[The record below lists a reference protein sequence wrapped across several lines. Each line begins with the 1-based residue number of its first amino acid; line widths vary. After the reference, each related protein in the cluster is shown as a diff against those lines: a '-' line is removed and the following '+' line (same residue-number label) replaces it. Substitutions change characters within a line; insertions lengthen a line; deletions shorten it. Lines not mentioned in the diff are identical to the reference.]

1 MTQERTIGVFGATL
15 VGIGG
20 ILGGGLMVLLGTAFN
35 MAGPAAILAFALNGI
50 VAGLTAMSVAE
61 ISSTFPQS
69 GGAYNFA
76 KKVLNVRA
84 AFVVGWV
91 TWFAYIVAA
100 VLYALSFAAFTA
112 IVVRGIYDGLG
123 YEHPA
128 FLDRRNFMLF
138 LATGATVFYAVGL
151 VRKSSGGGQWV
162 NIAKVVV
169 FVVLVGAGSIALVRQ
184 PLVDVGT
191 ELAPFFSGG
200 LSGLV
205 AAMGVMLIALFRQP
219 LTDIPDELSPFFDGG
234 VTGIVMA
241 MGVTFISLQGFEMVS
256 AIAGEVKDP
265 RRSIPKAVFRSLGI
279 SFAVYM
285 PIVFLMATAGVDDGA
300 HIVQLARTSPET
312 VGASAVSEWLGPAGY
327 WIMVVLIAI
336 ATFSAI
342 QANLLTASRIAFAMA
357 HDHTLPSVMERK
369 HPTRGTPIMAIY
381 ATTIAVVAIVFMISD
396 LAAAG
401 AASGLIFL
409 LAFALTHVT
418 AYLARKRRVV
428 PIDGAYQ
435 TPAFPIVPI
444 VGGVACAGLGVFQA
458 IVVPDAGGVL
468 LIWLALGVLL
478 YFALFKG
485 RSEVAD
491 AAAEALDPSLS
502 ALRGKSPL
510 VLLPIANPKTARSMV
525 EVANALAPSEYARV
539 LLLAIVRAGDKAEP
553 LARLADAQDA
563 VKQALTASYSD
574 GHAPEAL
581 ITAAS
586 QPWKEIR
593 RVADEHRCESLLV
606 GLPKAHDAAFET
618 SLETLVN
625 DVDCDVAL
633 MRAPEEFRIGDAKR
647 VLVPV
652 AGKGDAGELRA
663 RLLGTLCRD
672 MPRELV
678 FLAVVPA
685 NASDDLL
692 AETVKTVS
700 HLSDMNIPTKPT
712 VEVVRSDDIAAAIL
726 AEAARADLVVLG
738 LRQSRQ
744 GRRMLGTI
752 NRAVAFESP
761 CAVMLL
767 ARRPQG
773 AVSDLANVIPWP
785 RDAVG
790 SRRRS

>member
-1 MTQERTIGVFGATL
+1 MTQERTIGVFGASL

-20 ILGGGLMVLLGTAFN
+20 ILGGGLMVLLGTAFK
-35 MAGPAAILAFALNGI
+35 MAGPAAILAFALDGL
-50 VAGLTAMSVAE
+50 VAALTAMSVAE

-76 KKVLNVRA
+76 RKVLNVRA

-112 IVVRGIYDGLG
+112 IVIRGIYDGLG

-128 FLDRRNFMLF
+128 FLDRRNFILF
-138 LATGATVFYAVGL
+138 LATGATVFYAIGL
-151 VRKSSGGGQWV
+151 VRKSAGGGQWV
-162 NIAKVVV
+162 NVAKVVV
-169 FVVLVGAGSIALVRQ
+169 FVLLAGAGSLALVRQ
-184 PLVDVGT
+184 PLVDIGP

-205 AAMGVMLIALFRQP
+205 AAMGVM
-219 LTDIPDELSPFFDGG
+219 
-234 VTGIVMA
+234 
-241 MGVTFISLQGFEMVS
+241 FISLQGFEMVS

-265 RRSIPKAVFRSLGI
+265 ARSIPKAVFRSLGI

-285 PIVFLMATAGVDDGA
+285 PIVFLMATSGVDDGG
-300 HIVQLARTSPET
+300 HIVELARNSPET
-312 VGASAVSEWLGPAGY
+312 VAASAVSAWLGPAGY

-357 HDHTLPSVMERK
+357 RDHTLPSVMERK

-401 AASGLIFL
+401 AASGVIFL

-418 AYLARKRRVV
+418 AYLARKRRAV
-428 PIDGAYQ
+428 PVEGAYQ
-435 TPAFPIVPI
+435 TPAFPLVPI
-444 VGGVACAGLGVFQA
+444 VGGIACAGLGVFQA

-491 AAAEALDPSLS
+491 AAAEALDPQLS
-502 ALRGKSPL
+502 QLRGKSPL

-563 VKQALTASYSD
+563 VREALTASYVD

-606 GLPKAHDAAFET
+606 GLPKLHDAAFET

-633 MRAPEEFRIGDAKR
+633 MRAPEDFQIGAAKR

-685 NASDDLL
+685 NADDDLL
-692 AETVKTVS
+692 AETVKAVS
-700 HLSDMNIPTKPT
+700 HAADMNIPTKPT
-712 VEVVRSDDIAAAIL
+712 VEVVRSDDVAAAIL
-726 AEAARADLVVLG
+726 REAKRADLVVLG

-752 NRAVAFESP
+752 NREVTFASP

-767 ARRPQG
+767 ARRPQAG
-773 AVSDLANVIPWP
+773 VGDLANVIPWP
-785 RDAVG
+785 RDAAG

>member
-1 MTQERTIGVFGATL
+1 
-15 VGIGG
+15 
-20 ILGGGLMVLLGTAFN
+20 
-35 MAGPAAILAFALNGI
+35 
-50 VAGLTAMSVAE
+50 
-61 ISSTFPQS
+61 
-69 GGAYNFA
+69 
-76 KKVLNVRA
+76 
-84 AFVVGWV
+84 
-91 TWFAYIVAA
+91 
-100 VLYALSFAAFTA
+100 
-112 IVVRGIYDGLG
+112 
-123 YEHPA
+123 
-128 FLDRRNFMLF
+128 
-138 LATGATVFYAVGL
+138 
-151 VRKSSGGGQWV
+151 
-162 NIAKVVV
+162 
-169 FVVLVGAGSIALVRQ
+169 
-184 PLVDVGT
+184 
-191 ELAPFFSGG
+191 
-200 LSGLV
+200 
-205 AAMGVMLIALFRQP
+205 
-219 LTDIPDELSPFFDGG
+219 
-234 VTGIVMA
+234 
-241 MGVTFISLQGFEMVS
+241 
-256 AIAGEVKDP
+256 
-265 RRSIPKAVFRSLGI
+265 
-279 SFAVYM
+279 
-285 PIVFLMATAGVDDGA
+285 
-300 HIVQLARTSPET
+300 
-312 VGASAVSEWLGPAGY
+312 
-327 WIMVVLIAI
+327 MVVLIAI

-357 HDHTLPSVMERK
+357 RDHTLPSVMQRK
-369 HPTRGTPIMAIY
+369 HPTRGTPVMAIY

-418 AYLARKRRVV
+418 AYLARKRRGA
-428 PIDGAYQ
+428 PIEGAYQ

-491 AAAEALDPSLS
+491 AAAEALDPQLS
-502 ALRGKSPL
+502 QLRGKSPL

-563 VKQALTASYSD
+563 VKEALVSSYTD

-586 QPWKEIR
+586 SPWKEIR

-606 GLPKAHDAAFET
+606 GLPKAHDAAFEMQ
-618 SLETLVN
+618 LETLVN

-633 MRAPEEFRIGDAKR
+633 MRAPEDFRIGAAKR
-647 VLVPV
+647 VLVPI
-652 AGKGDAGELRA
+652 AGRGDAGELRA

-672 MPRELV
+672 LPRDLV
-678 FLAVVPA
+678 FLTVLPA
-685 NASDDLL
+685 NADDDLL
-692 AETVKTVS
+692 AETAKTLS
-700 HLSDMNIPTKPT
+700 HTSDMNIPGKPM
-712 VEVVRSDDIAAAIL
+712 VQVVRSDDVAAAIL
-726 AEAARADLVVLG
+726 VEAARADLVILG

-767 ARRPQG
+767 AKRPQG
-773 AVSDLANVIPWP
+773 IAQGIGDLANVIPWP
-785 RDAVG
+785 RDAAAP
-790 SRRRS
+790 RRRS

>member
-138 LATGATVFYAVGL
+138 LATSATVFYAVGL

-205 AAMGVMLIALFRQP
+205 AAMGVM
-219 LTDIPDELSPFFDGG
+219 
-234 VTGIVMA
+234 
-241 MGVTFISLQGFEMVS
+241 FISLQGFEMVS

-300 HIVQLARTSPET
+300 HIMQLARTSPET